1 MSTPRKRTRF
11 YPKLSPEV
19 IERKRKT
26 ALNNLQKART
36 IEPEPDNPS
45 TSTLSVQESTSTL
58 QSTQSTSTLP
68 AKKSTLKSTQGTS
81 TQGTR
86 EQVEECTKEIM
97 YSLGEHVRVLSRGT
111 SASVLK
117 SSYGFK
123 SLCDTYLNLQK
134 QVYPEGLGREG
145 TSKLTALLGSVLPD
159 LKDMLRVNINI
170 GINPANASPVPL
182 VPHSVQPPTQEGTL
196 QVVDV
201 ESTSD

>member
-1 MSTPRKRTRF
+1 MATPRKKTRF

-26 ALNNLQKART
+26 ALKNLQKART
-36 IEPEPDNPS
+36 IETEPDNLDTSTLKESTLKS
-45 TSTLSVQESTSTL
+45 TSTLSVPSK
-58 QSTQSTSTLP
+58 STLP
-68 AKKSTLKSTQGTS
+68 TKESTLKSTS
-81 TQGTR
+81 TLRGTR

-97 YSLGEHVRVLSRGT
+97 YSLGEHVRVLSMGT

-134 QVYPEGLGREG
+134 TIYPEGLNQEG

-182 VPHSVQPPTQEGTL
+182 VPSSESTPTIEGTPYRV
-196 QVVDV
+196 QVEEDKC
-201 ESTSD
+201 

>member
-1 MSTPRKRTRF
+1 MSTPKKRTRF

-26 ALNNLQKART
+26 ALNNLKKART
-36 IEPEPDNPS
+36 IDLDPEM
-45 TSTLSVQESTSTL
+45 QSTSTL
-58 QSTQSTSTLP
+58 QSTQGTSTQSTQGTSTLP
-68 AKKSTLKSTQGTS
+68 AKKSTLKSTS

-97 YSLGEHVRVLSRGT
+97 YSLGEHVRVLSKGT

-134 QVYPEGLGREG
+134 QVYPEGLSQEG

-182 VPHSVQPPTQEGTL
+182 VPPPSTPPTIECTPHVVEEGN
-196 QVVDV
+196 
-201 ESTSD
+201 E

>member
-1 MSTPRKRTRF
+1 MSTPRKKTRY

-26 ALNNLQKART
+26 ALKNLQKART
-36 IEPEPDNPS
+36 IDLDPEMQS

-68 AKKSTLKSTQGTS
+68 AKKSTLKSTS

-97 YSLGEHVRVLSRGT
+97 YSLGEHVRVLSKGT

-134 QVYPEGLGREG
+134 QVYPEGLSQEG

-182 VPHSVQPPTQEGTL
+182 VPPSVQPPR
-196 QVVDV
+196 
-201 ESTSD
+201 S

>member
-1 MSTPRKRTRF
+1 MSTPRKKTRY

-26 ALNNLQKART
+26 ALKNLQKART
-36 IEPEPDNPS
+36 IEPEPD
-45 TSTLSVQESTSTL
+45 TLSTCTL
-58 QSTQSTSTLP
+58 KSTQSTSTQSTQSTGTLP
-68 AKKSTLKSTQGTS
+68 AKKGTLKSTS

-97 YSLGEHVRVLSRGT
+97 YSLGEHVRVLSKGT

-123 SLCDTYLNLQK
+123 SLCDTYLNLKK

-196 QVVDV
+196 PVVDV
-201 ESTSD
+201 ECTSD